1 MHLREKQKM
10 KSREKAVRQV
20 REHFNAVERW
30 KYAIDTA
37 KRISSSLSRRY
48 TRGAEE
54 LQVLASRNTLG
65 SDSTDHSRTRSTGE
79 NRESGRFP
87 RLNIGPQEM
96 EIEEDLY
103 EPVEVPPVPG
113 SGHNPNAKKKSAP
126 QTKSQIL
133 RYAYAEIAKEK
144 ALQKKRY
151 GWNDVILQAGQEQVR
166 SRRMQIEIVFKDLSL
181 FLKGS
186 GRKILCGVTGKL
198 SPGRVTAVMGPSGAG
213 KTTFLNALAGKAYSS
228 ITTGT
233 ILINGR
239 PDPINCYKKVI
250 GFVPQDDIVHGNLTV
265 EENLWFSARY
275 R

>member
-1 MHLREKQKM
+1 M

-30 KYAIDTA
+30 KFAIDTA

-54 LQVLASRNTLG
+54 LQVLASRSTLG
-65 SDSTDHSRTRSTGE
+65 SDSSEHSRFRSTNE
-79 NRESGRFP
+79 DHESGRFP
-87 RLNIGPQEM
+87 RLDTGPR
-96 EIEEDLY
+96 EIEVEEDLY

-113 SGHNPNAKKKSAP
+113 NGQNLNAKKKP
-126 QTKSQIL
+126 IPHTKSQIL
-133 RYAYAEIAKEK
+133 RYAYGEIEKEK
-144 ALQKKRY
+144 ALQKKRL
-151 GWNDVILQAGQEQVR
+151 GWSGVILQAGQEQVQ
-166 SRRMQIEIVFKDLSL
+166 SRRMRIEIEFKDLSL
-181 FLKGS
+181 FLRGS
-186 GRKILCGVTGKL
+186 GRKILCSVTGKL

-213 KTTFLNALAGKAYSS
+213 KTTFLNALAGKAYSNT
-228 ITTGT
+228 TTGV
-233 ILINGR
+233 ILINGK
-239 PDPINCYKKVI
+239 PDPISCYKKII